1 MSQEW
6 NPQGDDFKSTPQNTG
21 GDSNSGSGQSSESSN
36 RPFST
41 FRAQPPVTPATPP
54 PAAPPKRSNT
64 WIYLV
69 IIALLLGGCIYLF
82 LDRRKQT
89 EKLDTVT
96 MQRDTVIISRD
107 NIQTEY
113 NAALARLDQLTSQN
127 TEMQNEVNNKDGE
140 IAKLKKQIE
149 AIIKKEKKSEA
160 DVAQA
165 QKLINQLRNRVK
177 GYEERIAELEGQNQ
191 VLTEERDV
199 VKTEN
204 TALQEKV
211 KLGSVLH
218 ASNIRMNAIDLRR
231 NGTKQR
237 ETEKARKA
245 DLLRIQFDIDE
256 NRIAES
262 GNKEVYLL
270 ITAPDGTLLSNAAFG
285 SGSTTDAEGK
295 PLNYTMAKQISL
307 SENQSVKDI
316 TVDWNQDSDYLKG
329 NYNIQLYH
337 EGYKIGEGSVHLR

>member
-6 NPQGDDFKSTPQNTG
+6 MPQDDENKRTPDQGTG
-21 GDSNSGSGQSSESSN
+21 GTGAGSGQSSGASD

-41 FRAQPPVTPATPP
+41 FRAQPSAPPPPP
-54 PAAPPKRSNT
+54 PAPPKKSNT
-64 WIYLV
+64 WIYMV

-82 LDRRKQT
+82 LERRKET
-89 EKLDTVT
+89 EKVNA
-96 MQRDTVIISRD
+96 MMIQRDTVIISRD

-127 TEMQNEVNNKDGE
+127 SELQNEANNKSGE
-140 IAKLKKQIE
+140 ISKLRKQIE
-149 AIIKKEKKSEA
+149 DILKKEKKSEG
-160 DVAQA
+160 DIAQA
-165 QKLINQLRNRVK
+165 QKLINQLRGKVRSF
-177 GYEERIAELEGQNQ
+177 EERIAQLEGEKTQ
-191 VLTEERDV
+191 LTQERDV
-199 VKTEN
+199 VKSEN
-204 TALQEKV
+204 TGLQEKV

-237 ETEKARKA
+237 ETGKARKA

-262 GNKEVYLL
+262 GNKEIYIL

-285 SGSTTDAEGK
+285 SGTTTDAQGST
-295 PLNYTMAKQISL
+295 LNYTMAKQISL

-316 TVDWNQDSDYLKG
+316 TVDWNQDSDYMKG
-329 NYNIQLYH
+329 DYKIELYH
-337 EGYKIGEGSVHLR
+337 EGFPIGAGSVKLR